1 MEGLRHFSH
10 AHANH
15 ICNSFRS
22 AIFTQ
27 LQEHTGLG
35 LVDMQL
41 EHAEH
46 DPLASPPPSSCD
58 QKEPI
63 LAGGG

>member
-46 DPLASPPPSSCD
+46 DPLASPPP
-58 QKEPI
+58 I
-63 LAGGG
+63 LL